1 LGFNYRQSLED
12 YFANPGSRVVIG
24 FEGYYGGEN
33 AAFWGVGDLTNWRGV
48 DAEQAKADFL
58 RELQAE
64 GQGL

>member
-1 LGFNYRQSLED
+1 MDR
-12 YFANPGSRVVIG
+12 GSGVFIG
-24 FEGYYGGEN
+24 FEGYLCREN
-33 AAFWGVGDLTNWRGV
+33 VAIWGVGCLTNWRGV